1 MERVGRKATGMMSGL
16 KREEAIEM
24 DTMEDLGMVQV
35 KKILKGGGGRVNNKT
50 WFKLYSQ
57 LSCQEFARRLNRPW
71 PIGGRIYDCL
81 YKSYPSANQSVSSKI
96 RQRTDRPD

>member
-1 MERVGRKATGMMSGL
+1 VERVGRKATGMMSGL

-35 KKILKGGGGRVNNKT
+35 KKILKGGGMNNKT

-57 LSCQEFARRLNRPW
+57 LSCKEFARR
-71 PIGGRIYDCL
+71 
-81 YKSYPSANQSVSSKI
+81 
-96 RQRTDRPD
+96 